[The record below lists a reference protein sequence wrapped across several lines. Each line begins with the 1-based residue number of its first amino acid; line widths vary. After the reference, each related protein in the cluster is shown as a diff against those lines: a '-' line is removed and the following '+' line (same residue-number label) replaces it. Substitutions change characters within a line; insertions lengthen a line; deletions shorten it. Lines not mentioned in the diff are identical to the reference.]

1 MNAPDLIYL
10 LFSECGVTN
19 QEGICEYNRNYT
31 NVNQDVPIA
40 EAGSGVYTAMWQLS
54 LAFAFKLVATIFTF
68 GIKVPSGLF
77 IPSLCMGAIVGRMA
91 GIGMEQIVYSH
102 RENLPWFFSGQCEQ
116 NSCITPGLY
125 AMVGSAA
132 VLGGVT
138 RMTVSLVV
146 IMFEVTG
153 GVRYIVPLMAACMAS
168 KWVGDALGR
177 MGIYDA
183 HIALN
188 GYPFLDIKDEF
199 DHTTLAADVMQ
210 PQNNDPLHVLTQ
222 DSMTLNQVEEVL
234 DQTDHNG
241 FPVVVSMESQYLVGF
256 VLRRDL
262 NLAIQNAKARIEDVT
277 EQSLVLFTNH
287 IPVLDRSNSADENRP
302 PPLKLWKILD
312 LAPTCITDKTPME
325 TVVNMFRKLG
335 LRQTLVTHSG
345 RLLGIITKKDV
356 LRHIKKMD
364 DIDEA
369 ATVLLN

>member
-102 RENLPWFFSGQCEQ
+102 RENLPWFFAGQCEQ

-287 IPVLDRSNSADENRP
+287 IPVLDRSNSADVNRP

-335 LRQTLVTHSG
+335 LRQTLVTHNG

-369 ATVLLN
+369 ATVLFN